1 MNPTARYKSRN
12 ELREE
17 DVEREGYDIA
27 SPVEFSR
34 EHEVITRLALQLAR
48 GVSAKYFPGKPPYHQ
63 SELAFVLLHV
73 MIGHV
78 ERRPV
83 TVSRLSRT
91 WGLSRATMLRWL
103 SELVASGYVER
114 VGNSYWLT
122 EKTNSPSVQNAVAKN
137 VNLIIAAA
145 KELARTKVAKMNR

>member
-1 MNPTARYKSRN
+1 MSTTARYKSRN

-17 DVEREGYDIA
+17 DADRDAEQEGYDIA

-91 WGLSRATMLRWL
+91 WGLVPRYDAAMAL
-103 SELVASGYVER
+103 G
-114 VGNSYWLT
+114 VG
-122 EKTNSPSVQNAVAKN
+122 
-137 VNLIIAAA
+137 
-145 KELARTKVAKMNR
+145 